1 MISHAIAHF
10 FEEIGE
16 EIGVAKPRRLWTAA
30 SGHDP
35 GVQFPGRAADRLGMN
50 GRQRMRFRIAREVGY
65 LDARCREN
73 QALVDAYGLWCW
85 RLKIPMVWLERRT
98 RCSRY
103 GRVQLEM
110 FPSARRLTEAGQSEM
125 KGICAPANAAAWTQ
139 VSAHAARWE
148 HVALPNGME
157 LARAVFRA
165 AIRLENY
172 EKDERRIEIRPERK
186 TGNVLRMASA

>member
-1 MISHAIAHF
+1 M
-10 FEEIGE
+10 
-16 EIGVAKPRRLWTAA
+16 RL
-30 SGHDP
+30 
-35 GVQFPGRAADRLGMN
+35 
-50 GRQRMRFRIAREVGY
+50 RIAREVGY
-65 LDARCREN
+65 LDARCKEN
-73 QALVDAYGLWCW
+73 QALVDSYGLWCW

-98 RCSRY
+98 PYSRY

-110 FPSARRLTEAGQSEM
+110 FPSARRLTDAGQVEM
-125 KGICAPANAAAWTQ
+125 KGICAPGNAAAWTH
-139 VSAHAARWE
+139 VSAHDAGWD

-172 EKDERRIEIRPERK
+172 EKNENRTECRPERK